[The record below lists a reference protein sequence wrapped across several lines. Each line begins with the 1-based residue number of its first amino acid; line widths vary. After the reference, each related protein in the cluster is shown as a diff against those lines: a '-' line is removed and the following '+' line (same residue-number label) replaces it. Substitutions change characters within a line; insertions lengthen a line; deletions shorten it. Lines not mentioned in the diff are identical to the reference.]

1 MKIPIPFFGWFEIEE
16 ERAVM
21 WNYRL
26 VQMTDED
33 DEPCMEVREVYY
45 DRQGKPAGHCRA
57 TVSGETIDEIQQML
71 NWIRE
76 DALENPVLRKED
88 FTGSFPE
95 MDKNE
100 EH

>member
-1 MKIPIPFFGWFEIEE
+1 
-16 ERAVM
+16 
-21 WNYRL
+21 
-26 VQMTDED
+26 
-33 DEPCMEVREVYY
+33 
-45 DRQGKPAGHCRA
+45 
-57 TVSGETIDEIQQML
+57 ML

>member
-1 MKIPIPFFGWFEIEE
+1 
-16 ERAVM
+16 M

-26 VQMTDED
+26 VQMTDYVSFDGE
-33 DEPCMEVREVYY
+33 EPYIEVREVYY
-45 DRQGKPAGHCRA
+45 DRQGKPAGHCAA
-57 TVSGETIDEIQQML
+57 TVSGETIDEIKQMM
-71 NWIRE
+71 NWIYE

-100 EH
+100 DH